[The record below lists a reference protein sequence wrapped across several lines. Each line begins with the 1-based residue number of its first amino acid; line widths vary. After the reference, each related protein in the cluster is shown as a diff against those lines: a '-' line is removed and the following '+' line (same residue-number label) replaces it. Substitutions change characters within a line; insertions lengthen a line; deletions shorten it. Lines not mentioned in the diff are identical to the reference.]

1 MPNLL
6 DRWQYRVSQGAR
18 VAFYGAHYR
27 LGAELQRKDK
37 GPRPVT
43 EGPVPPV
50 KAVRAA
56 MTALFEDDWRNIE
69 AGIYAMPH
77 DLVPRTGALL
87 KKSRAFFADIPK
99 VAARRA
105 RGDGVEVRETERP
118 ERYPP
123 YYLQNF
129 HYQTDGYLSE
139 TSAALYDFQ
148 VEALF
153 AGAADAM
160 RRQALV
166 PLAAFLKGRDQRAMR
181 LLDIACGTGR
191 FLSFVKDNYPRLD
204 VTGLDLSPAYLDEAR
219 RNLAQWRGVDILRAN
234 AESLPFDD
242 GSQDIVTSIFLF
254 HELPPKVRVQVAGE
268 IGRVLKP
275 GGLCVIVDSLQIG
288 DRPEFDGLLELFPAR
303 FHEPFYLGYARED
316 LAALFG
322 AAGLTLRESKLAYLS
337 KVMTFEK
344 AV

>member
-1 MPNLL
+1 MAHLL
-6 DRWQYRVSQGAR
+6 DRLQYRVSQGAR

-27 LGAELQRKDK
+27 LGAGLQRRGKD
-37 GPRPVT
+37 PRPVT
-43 EGPVPPV
+43 EAPVPPA

-56 MTALFEDDWRNIE
+56 MAALFEEDWRNIE
-69 AGIYAMPH
+69 AGVYAMPN
-77 DLVPRTGALL
+77 DLVPAPGALL

-105 RGDGVEVRETERP
+105 RGDGIEVRETARP
-118 ERYPP
+118 ETYPP

-153 AGAADAM
+153 AGAGDAM

-166 PLAAFLKGRDQRAMR
+166 PLAGFLKGRDQRGAT

-191 FLSFVKDNYPRLD
+191 FLGFVKDNYPRLA
-204 VTGLDLSPAYLDEAR
+204 VTGLDLSPAYLEEAR
-219 RNLAQWRGVDILRAN
+219 LHLARWRGVDILRAN
-234 AESLPFDD
+234 AESIPLDD

-268 IGRVLKP
+268 IARVLKP

-322 AAGLTLRESKLAYLS
+322 AGGLTVRASKLAYLS
-337 KVMTFEK
+337 KVMVFEK
-344 AV
+344 AA